1 MVPVRLCRFVR
12 LGVLLVLA
20 GLLLRVLLALLLDW
34 ALPFLAGF
42 ALAALLEPAVRFLT
56 RRLRL
61 PRWAAAGLCTLLLV
75 LAAAGGLAL
84 LLWRLWAGLSPLLR
98 DLPGLLAP
106 LAAAGDR
113 LSLWTR
119 RLLVAAPPELRPA
132 LQAGLDAL
140 SQQAAA
146 LPARLSAA
154 GAERIAALSTGLPRW
169 GLGLF
174 TTVLAAGFT
183 SAGRPALLAFLWR
196 QVPPERRDSV
206 RDGLG
211 RLRAAAGGWLRAQG
225 LLALSTFSL
234 LALGLLLLRVPA
246 PLLPAAATALTDALP
261 VLGAGLVLA
270 PWAVVALL
278 AGDLPLGLGL
288 LGLWGLAAAVRSL
301 LEPRLV
307 GRQAGLPPLA
317 ALAAM
322 YVGFRALGV
331 AGMVLVPLGLTLAKA
346 LHDAGLLTL
355 WRD

>member
-12 LGVLLVLA
+12 LGVCLVLA

-61 PRWAAAGLCTLLLV
+61 PRWAAAGLCTLLLA

-132 LQAGLDAL
+132 LQTGVDAL

-146 LPARLSAA
+146 LPAHLS
-154 GAERIAALSTGLPRW
+154 
-169 GLGLF
+169 
-174 TTVLAAGFT
+174 
-183 SAGRPALLAFLWR
+183 
-196 QVPPERRDSV
+196 
-206 RDGLG
+206 
-211 RLRAAAGGWLRAQG
+211 AAAGGWLRAQG

-234 LALGLLLLRVPA
+234 LALGLLLLGVPA

-307 GRQAGLPPLA
+307 GRQAGLSPLA

-331 AGMVLVPLGLTLAKA
+331 AGMILAPLGLTLAKA